1 MKKLGC
7 NASRD
12 VPQMLSQK
20 LLAIIQDGFPL
31 VERPY
36 KALAEMLNV
45 SEQDVFDEV
54 EKMRA
59 SGVIRRIGGVY
70 DSKKLGFISRL
81 CAGKVPA
88 SSLDFSAE
96 PHSQT
101 PMEKFAAVVMSEP
114 AITHNYIRSHEYNV
128 WFTVIAENESAIQ
141 TVVDRVCAQMDLHD
155 VHVLTATKKYK
166 INTVMGKGAG
176 APSKNVFASAVRQ
189 SPENALTETD
199 RTRIH
204 IACDDIPHSLTPF
217 KDWGVSCDELC
228 EDLVAKRMR
237 RFGAIL
243 RHQDAGFPC
252 NAMVCFRLDE
262 KRMTK
267 DERGECCGDACVP
280 IAEPTGLGTKCKD
293 ESCDRICAGMTNEEH
308 VIARNDSDEAV
319 QPDFVV
325 VSKSDL
331 LDERRET
338 KDERGESL
346 RISSKTGEG
355 LAELRQVMNAALF
368 KKTENSEDLWITSE
382 REKTCLEEALAGID
396 RALRLIRTNPAV
408 ELLAF
413 DMQLVRR
420 SLQSI
425 TGEISSEDVLQQIF
439 AGFCIGK

>member
-7 NASRD
+7 NAPCD

-81 CAGKVPA
+81 CAGKVPT

-96 PHSQT
+96 HHAQT

-128 WFTVIAENESAIQ
+128 WFTVIVENESAIQ
-141 TVVDRVCAQMDLHD
+141 TVVDRVCSETDLHDVHVLTATKKYNLHD

-166 INTVMGKGAG
+166 INTVMGKGTNRH
-176 APSKNVFASAVRQ
+176 S
-189 SPENALTETD
+189 ED
-199 RTRIH
+199 RRAEESSNFLRTLSEADRFRIH
-204 IACDDIPHSLTPF
+204 IACDDIPHTLTPF
-217 KDWGVSCDELC
+217 KDWGVSCDELR
-228 EDLVAKRMR
+228 EDIAAKRMR

-252 NAMVCFRLDE
+252 NAMVCFMLEEGTLANSESAGSLLAKKHYVSHCYERPSFENFPYNLYAMMHAQTPEELDGYI
-262 KRMTK
+262 K
-267 DERGECCGDACVP
+267 
-280 IAEPTGLGTKCKD
+280 
-293 ESCDRICAGMTNEEH
+293 ESVA
-308 VIARNDSDEAV
+308 
-319 QPDFVV
+319 
-325 VSKSDL
+325 L
-331 LDERRET
+331 LDNPEYVVLH
-338 KDERGESL
+338 SL
-346 RISSKTGEG
+346 K
-355 LAELRQVMNAALF
+355 EL
-368 KKTENSEDLWITSE
+368 KKTSF
-382 REKTCLEEALAGID
+382 R
-396 RALRLIRTNPAV
+396 
-408 ELLAF
+408 F
-413 DMQLVRR
+413 
-420 SLQSI
+420 
-425 TGEISSEDVLQQIF
+425 F
-439 AGFCIGK
+439 A

>member
-7 NASRD
+7 NAPCD

-36 KALAEMLNV
+36 LRLAEMLNV
-45 SEQDVFDEV
+45 SEQEVFDDI

-70 DSKKLGFISRL
+70 DSKKIVFISRL

-101 PMEKFAAVVMSEP
+101 PMEKFAAVVMSES

-141 TVVDRVCAQMDLHD
+141 TVVDRVCSQTYLHD

-166 INTVMGKGAG
+166 INTVMGKGTNRHSEDRRAEESSNFLG
-176 APSKNVFASAVRQ
+176 K
-189 SPENALTETD
+189 LTD
-199 RTRIH
+199 SDKFRIH

-217 KDWGVSCDELC
+217 KDWGVSCDELR
-228 EDLVAKRMR
+228 EDIVAKRMR

-262 KRMTK
+262 KRMTS
-267 DERGECCGDACVP
+267 GECELNEMLAKSRHSEDRR
-280 IAEPTGLGTKCKD
+280 D
-293 ESCDRICAGMTNEEH
+293 EESSKIKSLAKKHFVSHCYERPSFKSFPYNLYAMMHAQTPEELDGFIKES
-308 VIARNDSDEAV
+308 VA
-319 QPDFVV
+319 
-325 VSKSDL
+325 L
-331 LDERRET
+331 LDNPEYVVLH
-338 KDERGESL
+338 SL
-346 RISSKTGEG
+346 K
-355 LAELRQVMNAALF
+355 EL
-368 KKTENSEDLWITSE
+368 KKTSY
-382 REKTCLEEALAGID
+382 R
-396 RALRLIRTNPAV
+396 
-408 ELLAF
+408 F
-413 DMQLVRR
+413 
-420 SLQSI
+420 
-425 TGEISSEDVLQQIF
+425 F
-439 AGFCIGK
+439 A

>member
-1 MKKLGC
+1 
-7 NASRD
+7 
-12 VPQMLSQK
+12 MLSQK

-36 KALAEMLNV
+36 KALAEMLND

-54 EKMRA
+54 ENLRA

-96 PHSQT
+96 PHAQT
-101 PMEKFAAVVMSEP
+101 PMEKFATVVMSEP

-128 WFTVIAENESAIQ
+128 WFTVIAENESAVQ
-141 TVVDRVCAQMDLHD
+141 TVVDRVCAQTDLHD

-189 SPENALTETD
+189 SPENALTEAD

-204 IACDDIPHSLTPF
+204 IACGDIPHSLTPF
-217 KDWGVSCDELC
+217 KDWGVSCDELR
-228 EDLVAKRMR
+228 EDLAAKCMR

-262 KRMTK
+262 KRMTSGESSLANSESAGSLLAK
-267 DERGECCGDACVP
+267 KHYVSHCYERPSFENFPYNLYAMMHAQTPEELDGY
-280 IAEPTGLGTKCKD
+280 IK
-293 ESCDRICAGMTNEEH
+293 ESVA
-308 VIARNDSDEAV
+308 
-319 QPDFVV
+319 
-325 VSKSDL
+325 L
-331 LDERRET
+331 LDNPEYVVLH
-338 KDERGESL
+338 SL
-346 RISSKTGEG
+346 K
-355 LAELRQVMNAALF
+355 EL
-368 KKTENSEDLWITSE
+368 KKTSF
-382 REKTCLEEALAGID
+382 R
-396 RALRLIRTNPAV
+396 
-408 ELLAF
+408 F
-413 DMQLVRR
+413 
-420 SLQSI
+420 
-425 TGEISSEDVLQQIF
+425 F
-439 AGFCIGK
+439 A

>member
-1 MKKLGC
+1 
-7 NASRD
+7 
-12 VPQMLSQK
+12 MLSQK

-141 TVVDRVCAQMDLHD
+141 AVVDQVCSETDLHD

-189 SPENALTETD
+189 SPENALTEAD

-217 KDWGVSCDELC
+217 KDWGVACDELR
-228 EDLVAKRMR
+228 EDIDAKRMR

-252 NAMVCFRLDE
+252 NAMVCFMLDDGTLANSE
-262 KRMTK
+262 SAGSLLAKK
-267 DERGECCGDACVP
+267 HYVSHCYERPSFENFPYNLYAMMHAQTPEELNGY
-280 IAEPTGLGTKCKD
+280 IK
-293 ESCDRICAGMTNEEH
+293 ESVA
-308 VIARNDSDEAV
+308 
-319 QPDFVV
+319 
-325 VSKSDL
+325 L
-331 LDERRET
+331 LDNPEYVVLH
-338 KDERGESL
+338 SL
-346 RISSKTGEG
+346 K
-355 LAELRQVMNAALF
+355 EL
-368 KKTENSEDLWITSE
+368 KKTSF
-382 REKTCLEEALAGID
+382 R
-396 RALRLIRTNPAV
+396 
-408 ELLAF
+408 F
-413 DMQLVRR
+413 
-420 SLQSI
+420 
-425 TGEISSEDVLQQIF
+425 F
-439 AGFCIGK
+439 A

>member
-36 KALAEMLNV
+36 KALAEMLNCDGEYDANENEASEECANLAV
-45 SEQDVFDEV
+45 SEQEVFDEV
-54 EKMRA
+54 EKMRV

-101 PMEKFAAVVMSEP
+101 PMEKFAAVVMSES

-141 TVVDRVCAQMDLHD
+141 AVVDRVCSETDLHD

-166 INTVMGKGAG
+166 INTVMGKG
-176 APSKNVFASAVRQ
+176 SNRHS
-189 SPENALTETD
+189 ED
-199 RTRIH
+199 RRAEESSNFLRTLSEADKFRIH

-217 KDWGVSCDELC
+217 KDWGVSCDELR
-228 EDLVAKRMR
+228 EDIVAKRMR

-262 KRMTK
+262 KRMTS
-267 DERGECCGDACVP
+267 GECELNEML
-280 IAEPTGLGTKCKD
+280 AESRHSDNRRLE
-293 ESCDRICAGMTNEEH
+293 ESSKIKSLAKKHFVSHCYERPSFKSFPYNLYAMMHAQTPEELDGFIKES
-308 VIARNDSDEAV
+308 VA
-319 QPDFVV
+319 
-325 VSKSDL
+325 L
-331 LDERRET
+331 LDNPEYVVLH
-338 KDERGESL
+338 SL
-346 RISSKTGEG
+346 K
-355 LAELRQVMNAALF
+355 EL
-368 KKTENSEDLWITSE
+368 KKTSF
-382 REKTCLEEALAGID
+382 R
-396 RALRLIRTNPAV
+396 
-408 ELLAF
+408 F
-413 DMQLVRR
+413 
-420 SLQSI
+420 
-425 TGEISSEDVLQQIF
+425 F
-439 AGFCIGK
+439 A

>member
-1 MKKLGC
+1 
-7 NASRD
+7 
-12 VPQMLSQK
+12 MLSQK

-45 SEQDVFDEV
+45 SEQDAFDEV

-141 TVVDRVCAQMDLHD
+141 TVVDRVCAQTDLHD

-166 INTVMGKGAG
+166 INTVMGKGTNRH
-176 APSKNVFASAVRQ
+176 SEDRR
-189 SPENALTETD
+189 TEESSNFL
-199 RTRIH
+199 RTLSEADKFRIH

-217 KDWGVSCDELC
+217 KDWGVSCDELR
-228 EDLVAKRMR
+228 EDLAAKRMR

-252 NAMVCFRLDE
+252 NAMACFMLDE
-262 KRMTK
+262 KT
-267 DERGECCGDACVP
+267 
-280 IAEPTGLGTKCKD
+280 
-293 ESCDRICAGMTNEEH
+293 
-308 VIARNDSDEAV
+308 
-319 QPDFVV
+319 
-325 VSKSDL
+325 
-331 LDERRET
+331 
-338 KDERGESL
+338 
-346 RISSKTGEG
+346 
-355 LAELRQVMNAALF
+355 LAESRHSDNPALRH
-368 KKTENSEDLWITSE
+368 SEDL
-382 REKTCLEEALAGID
+382 RAEESSKVLALAKKHYISHCYERPSFENFPYNLYAMMHAQTPEELDGYIKESVT
-396 RALRLIRTNPAV
+396 LLGNPEFV
-408 ELLAF
+408 VLHSLKELKKTSF
-413 DMQLVRR
+413 RF
-420 SLQSI
+420 
-425 TGEISSEDVLQQIF
+425 F
-439 AGFCIGK
+439 A

>member
-31 VERPY
+31 AERPY

-128 WFTVIAENESAIQ
+128 WFTVIVENESAIQ
-141 TVVDRVCAQMDLHD
+141 TAVDRVCSETDLYD

-166 INTVMGKGAG
+166 INTVMSLDERRGSAG
-176 APSKNVFASAVRQ
+176 SPTLTKDERGESAP
-189 SPENALTETD
+189 ALRHSED
-199 RTRIH
+199 QVPRHSDNRRLEESSNFLRTLSEADKFRIH

-217 KDWGVSCDELC
+217 KDWGVSCDELR
-228 EDLVAKRMR
+228 EDLAAKRMR

-252 NAMVCFRLDE
+252 NAMVCFMLDE
-262 KRMTK
+262 GTLANSESAGSLLAKK
-267 DERGECCGDACVP
+267 HYVSHCYERPSFENFPYNLYAMMHAQTPEELDAY
-280 IAEPTGLGTKCKD
+280 IK
-293 ESCDRICAGMTNEEH
+293 ESVA
-308 VIARNDSDEAV
+308 
-319 QPDFVV
+319 
-325 VSKSDL
+325 L
-331 LDERRET
+331 LDNPEYVVLH
-338 KDERGESL
+338 SL
-346 RISSKTGEG
+346 K
-355 LAELRQVMNAALF
+355 EL
-368 KKTENSEDLWITSE
+368 KKTSF
-382 REKTCLEEALAGID
+382 R
-396 RALRLIRTNPAV
+396 
-408 ELLAF
+408 F
-413 DMQLVRR
+413 
-420 SLQSI
+420 
-425 TGEISSEDVLQQIF
+425 F
-439 AGFCIGK
+439 A

>member
-1 MKKLGC
+1 MRKLGC

-101 PMEKFAAVVMSEP
+101 PMEKFAAVVMNEP

-128 WFTVIAENESAIQ
+128 WFTVIVENESAIQ
-141 TVVDRVCAQMDLHD
+141 TVVDRVCSETDLHD

-189 SPENALTETD
+189 SPENALTEAD

-217 KDWGVSCDELC
+217 KDWGVSCDELR
-228 EDLVAKRMR
+228 EDIAAKRMR

-252 NAMVCFRLDE
+252 NAMVCFMLDE
-262 KRMTK
+262 GTLANSESAGSLLAKK
-267 DERGECCGDACVP
+267 HYVSHCYERPSFENFPYNLYAMMHAQTPEELNGY
-280 IAEPTGLGTKCKD
+280 IK
-293 ESCDRICAGMTNEEH
+293 ESVA
-308 VIARNDSDEAV
+308 
-319 QPDFVV
+319 
-325 VSKSDL
+325 L
-331 LDERRET
+331 LDNLEYVVLH
-338 KDERGESL
+338 SL
-346 RISSKTGEG
+346 K
-355 LAELRQVMNAALF
+355 EL
-368 KKTENSEDLWITSE
+368 KKTSF
-382 REKTCLEEALAGID
+382 R
-396 RALRLIRTNPAV
+396 
-408 ELLAF
+408 F
-413 DMQLVRR
+413 
-420 SLQSI
+420 
-425 TGEISSEDVLQQIF
+425 F
-439 AGFCIGK
+439 A

>member
-1 MKKLGC
+1 
-7 NASRD
+7 
-12 VPQMLSQK
+12 MLSQK

-36 KALAEMLNV
+36 LRLAEMLNCDGGKDAVENDAGAKCANLAV
-45 SEQDVFDEV
+45 SEQEVFDDV
-54 EKMRA
+54 EKMRV

-128 WFTVIAENESAIQ
+128 WFTVIVENESAIQ
-141 TVVDRVCAQMDLHD
+141 TVVDRVCSETDLHD

-166 INTVMGKGAG
+166 INTVMGKGTNRH
-176 APSKNVFASAVRQ
+176 S
-189 SPENALTETD
+189 ED
-199 RTRIH
+199 RRAEESSNFLRTLSEADKFRIH
-204 IACDDIPHSLTPF
+204 IACDDIPHTLTPF

-262 KRMTK
+262 KRMTS
-267 DERGECCGDACVP
+267 GECELNEML
-280 IAEPTGLGTKCKD
+280 AESRHSEDRRD
-293 ESCDRICAGMTNEEH
+293 EESSKIKSLAKKHFVSHCYERPVFENFPYNLYAMMHAQTPEELYGY
-308 VIARNDSDEAV
+308 IKES
-319 QPDFVV
+319 
-325 VSKSDL
+325 VSL
-331 LDERRET
+331 LDNPEYVVLH
-338 KDERGESL
+338 SL
-346 RISSKTGEG
+346 K
-355 LAELRQVMNAALF
+355 EL
-368 KKTENSEDLWITSE
+368 KKTSF
-382 REKTCLEEALAGID
+382 R
-396 RALRLIRTNPAV
+396 
-408 ELLAF
+408 F
-413 DMQLVRR
+413 
-420 SLQSI
+420 
-425 TGEISSEDVLQQIF
+425 F
-439 AGFCIGK
+439 A

>member
-1 MKKLGC
+1 
-7 NASRD
+7 
-12 VPQMLSQK
+12 MLSQK

-96 PHSQT
+96 HHAQT
-101 PMEKFAAVVMSEP
+101 PMEKFAAVVMDEP

-141 TVVDRVCAQMDLHD
+141 TVVDRVCAKTELHD

-166 INTVMGKGAG
+166 INTVMSLDERRGSAG
-176 APSKNVFASAVRQ
+176 SPTLTKDERGESAPALRHSETRSVEESSKFPRTLSEA
-189 SPENALTETD
+189 D

-217 KDWGVSCDELC
+217 KDWGVACDELR
-228 EDLVAKRMR
+228 EDIDAKRMR

-252 NAMVCFRLDE
+252 NAMVCFMLDDGTLANSE
-262 KRMTK
+262 SAGPLLAKK
-267 DERGECCGDACVP
+267 HYVSHCYER
-280 IAEPTGLGTKCKD
+280 PTFENFEYNLYAMMHAQTPEELDGFIKESVALLGNP
-293 ESCDRICAGMTNEEH
+293 EY
-308 VIARNDSDEAV
+308 
-319 QPDFVV
+319 VV
-325 VSKSDL
+325 L
-331 LDERRET
+331 H
-338 KDERGESL
+338 SL
-346 RISSKTGEG
+346 K
-355 LAELRQVMNAALF
+355 EL
-368 KKTENSEDLWITSE
+368 KKTSF
-382 REKTCLEEALAGID
+382 R
-396 RALRLIRTNPAV
+396 
-408 ELLAF
+408 F
-413 DMQLVRR
+413 
-420 SLQSI
+420 
-425 TGEISSEDVLQQIF
+425 F
-439 AGFCIGK
+439 A

>member
-36 KALAEMLNV
+36 KALAEMLND

-88 SSLDFSAE
+88 SENDFAAE
-96 PHSQT
+96 PHAQT
-101 PMEKFAAVVMSEP
+101 PMEKFATVVMSEP

-141 TVVDRVCAQMDLHD
+141 VVVDRVCSQTYLHD
-155 VHVLTATKKYK
+155 IHVLTATKKYK
-166 INTVMGKGAG
+166 INTVMSLDERRGSAGSPTLTKDEIGESAPALRHSEDQVPRHSDNRRLEESSNFLGK
-176 APSKNVFASAVRQ
+176 
-189 SPENALTETD
+189 LTD
-199 RTRIH
+199 SDKSRIH
-204 IACDDIPHSLTPF
+204 IACGDIPHTLTPF
-217 KDWGVSCDELC
+217 KDWGVSCDELR
-228 EDLVAKRMR
+228 EDLAIKRMR

-262 KRMTK
+262 KRMTSGESSLANSESAGSLLAK
-267 DERGECCGDACVP
+267 QHYISHCYERPSFENFPYNLYAMMHAQTPEELDAY
-280 IAEPTGLGTKCKD
+280 IK
-293 ESCDRICAGMTNEEH
+293 ESVA
-308 VIARNDSDEAV
+308 
-319 QPDFVV
+319 
-325 VSKSDL
+325 L
-331 LDERRET
+331 LDNPEYVVLH
-338 KDERGESL
+338 SL
-346 RISSKTGEG
+346 K
-355 LAELRQVMNAALF
+355 EL
-368 KKTENSEDLWITSE
+368 KKTSF
-382 REKTCLEEALAGID
+382 R
-396 RALRLIRTNPAV
+396 
-408 ELLAF
+408 F
-413 DMQLVRR
+413 
-420 SLQSI
+420 
-425 TGEISSEDVLQQIF
+425 F
-439 AGFCIGK
+439 A

>member
-1 MKKLGC
+1 
-7 NASRD
+7 
-12 VPQMLSQK
+12 MLSQK

-45 SEQDVFDEV
+45 SEQEVFDEV

-101 PMEKFAAVVMSEP
+101 PMEKFAAVVMNEP

-141 TVVDRVCAQMDLHD
+141 AVVDRVCSQTDLHD

-166 INTVMGKGAG
+166 INTVMGKGTNRH
-176 APSKNVFASAVRQ
+176 S
-189 SPENALTETD
+189 ED
-199 RTRIH
+199 RRAEESSNFLRTLSEADKFRIH

-217 KDWGVSCDELC
+217 KDWGVACDELR
-228 EDLVAKRMR
+228 EDIDAKRMR

-262 KRMTK
+262 KRMTSGESELNEMLAETRHSEDRR
-267 DERGECCGDACVP
+267 DE
-280 IAEPTGLGTKCKD
+280 
-293 ESCDRICAGMTNEEH
+293 ESSKIKSLAKKHFVSHCYERPSFENFPYNLYAMMHAQTPEELNGYIKES
-308 VIARNDSDEAV
+308 VA
-319 QPDFVV
+319 
-325 VSKSDL
+325 L
-331 LDERRET
+331 LDNPEYVVLH
-338 KDERGESL
+338 SL
-346 RISSKTGEG
+346 K
-355 LAELRQVMNAALF
+355 EL
-368 KKTENSEDLWITSE
+368 KKTSF
-382 REKTCLEEALAGID
+382 R
-396 RALRLIRTNPAV
+396 
-408 ELLAF
+408 F
-413 DMQLVRR
+413 
-420 SLQSI
+420 
-425 TGEISSEDVLQQIF
+425 F
-439 AGFCIGK
+439 A